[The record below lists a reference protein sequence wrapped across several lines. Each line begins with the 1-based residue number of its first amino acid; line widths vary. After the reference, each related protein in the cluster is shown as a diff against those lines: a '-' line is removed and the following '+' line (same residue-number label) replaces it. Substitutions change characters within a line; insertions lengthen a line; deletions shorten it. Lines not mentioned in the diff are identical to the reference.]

1 MGEIS
6 NRRRWALNVA
16 SQNDLTIDCEKPGD
30 GATRYHI
37 FYGETKLH
45 TCVGLREAY
54 EWFDGFD
61 TAVSIDHGQIT
72 KDRSL
77 GE

>member
-1 MGEIS
+1 MCEIS
-6 NRRRWALNVA
+6 NRRRWIEIIA
-16 SQNDLTIDCEKPGD
+16 SREDLTVVRERPGD
-30 GATRYHI
+30 GETRYHI
-37 FYGETKLH
+37 FYGERKLH
-45 TCVGLREAY
+45 TCVGLREAH

-61 TAVSIDHGQIT
+61 TAVSIDYGLIT

>member
-6 NRRRWALNVA
+6 NRRRWIEIIAKH
-16 SQNDLTIDCEKPGD
+16 NDLTIEREKPGD
-30 GATRYHI
+30 GEIRYHI

-45 TCVGLREAY
+45 TCVGLREAH

-61 TAVSIDHGQIT
+61 TAVSIDFGRIT
-72 KDRSL
+72 KDRIL

>member
-6 NRRRWALNVA
+6 NRRAWIEIIAK
-16 SQNDLTIDCEKPGD
+16 QNDLTIECEKPGD
-30 GATRYHI
+30 GDIRYHI

-45 TCVGLREAY
+45 TCLGLREAH

-61 TAVSIDHGQIT
+61 TAVSIDFGGIT
-72 KDRSL
+72 KTRNK